1 MVTRNFYIISYIA
14 ISVFVTAT
22 VQAENAFAKKA
33 KTSADSSREVA
44 DRLKQDVVEL
54 DPCQGTS
61 AGDYG
66 QCFKLKFEV
75 ADKELNRVYRELIA
89 SLPNVSNTNTL
100 TQKQLREDERKWVR
114 WKQTYCDT
122 YGEENGGAQS
132 WKSSYTV
139 ECWATVTEERTLKL
153 KELLKNKNI
162 TGSGLSLSHSPC

>member
-1 MVTRNFYIISYIA
+1 MIMRNFYIVLYIV

-33 KTSADSSREVA
+33 KTRADSSREVA
-44 DRLKQDVVEL
+44 DNLKQNVVES

-66 QCFKLKFEV
+66 QCFNQKFEV
-75 ADKELNRVYRELIA
+75 ADKELNRVYRELITT
-89 SLPNVSNTNTL
+89 LPNVSNTNSL
-100 TQKQLREDERKWVR
+100 TQKKLREDERKWVR

-153 KELLKNKNI
+153 KEMLKNPSVSNI
-162 TGSGLSLSHSPC
+162 APGK